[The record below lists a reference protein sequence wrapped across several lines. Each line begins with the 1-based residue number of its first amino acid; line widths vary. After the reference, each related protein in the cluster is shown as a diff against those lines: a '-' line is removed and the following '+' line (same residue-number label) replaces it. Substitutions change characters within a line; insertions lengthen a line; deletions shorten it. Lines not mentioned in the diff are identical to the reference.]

1 MKKKLAE
8 KKMKQEQGQQNV
20 NSNMSTVPQVS
31 EEQLF
36 AMFDEKP
43 ERTPRVSS
51 ASTNAEGTGTGK
63 KKKKNK
69 NKK

>member
-8 KKMKQEQGQQNV
+8 KKMKQQAEENV
-20 NSNMSTVPQVS
+20 NSNTSNIPQVS

-51 ASTNAEGTGTGK
+51 ASTNVESAGTGK